1 MKFLRDN
8 KAFLA
13 LLIPFMA
20 IPWIRLGDYHLLLFN
35 FSHNRF
41 EYLGFAT
48 EMSTSAMVMLVI
60 LLGISLALMIALSLS
75 RFYCGTLCPN
85 TLFAHVLSLV
95 SKTKGSYIRK
105 SLGFIFLLFLSFLF
119 AFSVVAYGVDT
130 AELRQALINL
140 SFSGWL
146 VIFFSA
152 LMTAEVFMIQGWYC
166 AYLCPYGAMCAILPI
181 EDRLTYR
188 FNDPEHHCTECAGC
202 VKICPIPDLDIRK
215 GFDLRC
221 IQCGLCEDACT
232 KSFAKHPDRT
242 ALIACENRTLF
253 RAAGKAYGLTAAI
266 AILLLLSM
274 IGAAFLLQEARLESC
289 KLENMV
295 LY

>member
-1 MKFLRDN
+1 
-8 KAFLA
+8 
-13 LLIPFMA
+13 
-20 IPWIRLGDYHLLLFN
+20 
-35 FSHNRF
+35 
-41 EYLGFAT
+41 
-48 EMSTSAMVMLVI
+48 
-60 LLGISLALMIALSLS
+60 
-75 RFYCGTLCPN
+75 
-85 TLFAHVLSLV
+85 
-95 SKTKGSYIRK
+95 
-105 SLGFIFLLFLSFLF
+105 
-119 AFSVVAYGVDT
+119 
-130 AELRQALINL
+130 
-140 SFSGWL
+140 
-146 VIFFSA
+146 
-152 LMTAEVFMIQGWYC
+152 
-166 AYLCPYGAMCAILPI
+166 LPI

-266 AILLLLSM
+266 AILLLLS
-274 IGAAFLLQEARLESC
+274 ILGAAFLLQEARLESC